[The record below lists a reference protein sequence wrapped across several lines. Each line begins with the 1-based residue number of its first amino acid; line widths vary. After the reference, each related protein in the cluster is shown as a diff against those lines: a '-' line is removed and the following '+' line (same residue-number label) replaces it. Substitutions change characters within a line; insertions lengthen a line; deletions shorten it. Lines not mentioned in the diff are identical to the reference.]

1 MRLRIV
7 IDIAGALSYLH
18 SAAASPIFHRDNKST
33 NIMLDEKY
41 RVKVADFG
49 TSRSVTVDHTH
60 LTTVV
65 SGTAGYV
72 DPQYFQSSQFTDKS
86 DVYNFGVVLVE
97 LITREKPI
105 LLMRD
110 DCNQEQVMAAA
121 QLARRCLNLNGRSRP
136 SMREV
141 SIELERI
148 RSPNG
153 DSHSHVHVEGI
164 NAEEVAAEINIGVE
178 GCNCWTNFIISP
190 MGCVINWLCE

>member
-1 MRLRIV
+1 
-7 IDIAGALSYLH
+7 
-18 SAAASPIFHRDNKST
+18 
-33 NIMLDEKY
+33 MLDEKY

-105 LLMRD
+105 LLMRS
-110 DCNQEQVMAAA
+110 EMTA
-121 QLARRCLNLNGRSRP
+121 
-136 SMREV
+136 
-141 SIELERI
+141 I
-148 RSPNG
+148 RSKSWQQHNLQG
-153 DSHSHVHVEGI
+153 
-164 NAEEVAAEINIGVE
+164 GV
-178 GCNCWTNFIISP
+178 
-190 MGCVINWLCE
+190 